1 MVEQEEYHEEASQYE
16 RAPEDFEAD
25 FDLSDTQVP
34 EHPVIVDVN
43 GFGEASAELAR
54 WELVEDMQD
63 DGEQMEF
70 GADQVAEIIRNHYH
84 SPSFD
89 ALRGDGVRS
98 MRLVAPD
105 SLLGAIMPGMEAQ
118 MNPDGSAQVDTK
130 N

>member
-1 MVEQEEYHEEASQYE
+1 MVEQETYHDEAAQFEEA
-16 RAPEDFEAD
+16 PDDFEAD
-25 FDLSDTQVP
+25 FSLSDTQVP
-34 EHPVIVDVN
+34 DNPVIVDVD

-54 WELVEDMQD
+54 WELVEEMQS

-70 GADQVAEIIRNHYH
+70 GAGQVAEIIRDHYH
-84 SPSFD
+84 SPSFSE
-89 ALRGDGVRS
+89 LRDDGVRN